1 MKKLTKKKAIT
12 IKRKSNVRIEEEVIA
27 FQNLNKMEKVFSME
41 ETLNVSA
48 R

>member
-1 MKKLTKKKAIT
+1 MKKVIT

>member
-1 MKKLTKKKAIT
+1 MKKLTKKKTIT

>member
-12 IKRKSNVRIEEEVIA
+12 IKRKSNMRIEEEVIA